1 MFVQYGN
8 EIILNGAV
16 PITTGTISS
25 CSQVPGNSTITLPSH
40 PTVPI
45 QAQRTHSVA
54 TSSVGPEDLNSV
66 NDADYAALNERFA
79 LDPKGWTFEND
90 LPGLFNPNT
99 DLYDDILEPLFPDL
113 AYINCTLGGDV
124 VVLEKP
130 AVKANFAAALNANG
144 PSLYVTHTTTSQAT
158 DTGTSKQQS
167 ESPSTQ
173 PPKPIDGGKQPTS
186 TAPIVPSPSAT
197 ALPEQTASAQVPS
210 SSLGHVPDVRIKGSE
225 SIIPPATHSTPN
237 QVEAAAL
244 SGSLLG
250 ETLNTQIPTTPAGSP
265 NNMNEANADSNSAGK
280 VKPQATSNPN
290 SAQNAPASL
299 TAIQPQ
305 ATSAL
310 NIAQNAPASSMA
322 VKPQATSTPD
332 IAENASASSAPVIVA
347 GQPKGTNTIASSA
360 ANAGGR
366 PPGTNAPAPI
376 ILNDQTLS
384 PVSGSGYVV
393 AEQTLQPGSTVVLGS
408 GVSATTIALQRASNG
423 YVNVLVGPSSSQ
435 LPPIPRTT
443 ALAPVIFNGQTL
455 SPVTGTA
462 SGYVVAGQTI
472 LPGSTIVL
480 GSGVSQTTVTLQ
492 TASNGN
498 LNVIVGSSSS
508 QIPQLSVTTPFVT
521 QLPPFTLGSQTV
533 SANDKG
539 QYIIGSQTLTAGGV
553 VTVSGTPVSIGS
565 IATDV
570 VVGSSTEALGPYIVG
585 GLGAGPGAGPNATT
599 SPLAFE
605 GHGEKLGASFA
616 TRCAAV
622 GMIIIMIMCA

>member
-16 PITTGTISS
+16 PITTGKTSS

-54 TSSVGPEDLNSV
+54 TSSVGPGDLNSV

-99 DLYDDILEPLFPDL
+99 DLYDHILEPLFPDL

-130 AVKANFAAALNANG
+130 AVKANLAAALNANG

-158 DTGTSKQQS
+158 DTGPSKQQS

-210 SSLGHVPDVRIKGSE
+210 SSLGALPDVQIKASE
-225 SIIPPATHSTPN
+225 SIIPPAAHSAPK
-237 QVEAAAL
+237 QVEPAAF
-244 SGSLLG
+244 SVSLLG

-265 NNMNEANADSNSAGK
+265 NNMNEANADSNTPGK
-280 VKPQATSNPN
+280 VKPQATSNLN
-290 SAQNAPASL
+290 IAQNAPASL

-305 ATSAL
+305 ATSAP
-310 NIAQNAPASSMA
+310 NIAQNAP
-322 VKPQATSTPD
+322 
-332 IAENASASSAPVIVA
+332 ASSAPVIVA

-360 ANAGGR
+360 ANAGGK
-366 PPGTNAPAPI
+366 PPGTTAPAPI

-384 PVSGSGYVV
+384 PVSGSGYVI

-408 GVSATTIALQRASNG
+408 GVSATTVALQRASDG
-423 YVNVLVGPSSSQ
+423 YVNILVGPSSSQ
-435 LPPIPRTT
+435 LPQIPRTT
-443 ALAPVIFNGQTL
+443 ALAPVLLNGQTL
-455 SPVTGTA
+455 SPVTGSA

-480 GSGVSQTTVTLQ
+480 GSGVSPTTVALQ

-508 QIPQLSVTTPFVT
+508 EIPQPSVTTPFAT
-521 QLPPFTLGSQTV
+521 QLPPFTLGSQTI
-533 SANDKG
+533 SANNKG
-539 QYIIGSQTLTAGGV
+539 QYIIGSQTLTAGGA

-565 IATDV
+565 SATDV

-599 SPLAFE
+599 SPLTFE
-605 GHGEKLGASFA
+605 GHGERLGASFA
-616 TRCAAV
+616 TCCAAV
-622 GMIIIMIMCA
+622 GVIILMITCA